1 MNNPDLISDAFRA
14 QVIDCRQ
21 LGSPFTAAVLQ
32 ILLENIESG
41 GGLAGAV
48 ADWQGDPRAD
58 ALPIRLAGALHA
70 LVLNGSQPQLAQ
82 LYPGGG
88 SEDPPALRV
97 AISRL
102 IDQEQAHIAR
112 YLAHPPQT
120 NETLRSAV
128 LLGGFMTVA
137 REFALPLRLL
147 EIGASAGLNTIWDK
161 YRYRLGATEVG
172 PATSPVL
179 LETDW
184 QGPLPD
190 LVMPEILSRAS
201 CDRSPID
208 LQDPVQRLRLRSYVW
223 ADQRLRLA
231 RLEGAISLAL
241 ATGIQVEKADA
252 ADWLARQLAQ
262 PADRAVTVIYH
273 SVMWQYLMPTTQQRL
288 RELMEQAGQGSPLA
302 WLRFEPSAA
311 SGQFELR
318 LTRWRAGIRDE
329 RLLATAH
336 PHGAQVRWLTGPS

>member
-1 MNNPDLISDAFRA
+1 
-14 QVIDCRQ
+14 
-21 LGSPFTAAVLQ
+21 VLQ

-41 GGLAGAV
+41 GGSAAAV

-70 LVLNGSQPQLAQ
+70 LVLSGAQPRLGQ

-88 SEDPPALRV
+88 SEDPLALRATIDLV
-97 AISRL
+97 

-128 LLGGFMTVA
+128 LLGGFVTVA
-137 REFALPLRLL
+137 REFALPMRLL

-161 YRYRLGATEVG
+161 YRYRLGATDFG

-179 LETDW
+179 LETEW

-190 LVMPEILSRAS
+190 LAMPEIQMPEIQSRAS

-208 LQDPVQRLRLRSYVW
+208 LQDPAQRLRLRSYVW

-252 ADWLARQLAQ
+252 AEWLARQLAQ
-262 PADRAVTVIYH
+262 PTDRAVTVIYH
-273 SVMWQYLMPTTQQRL
+273 SVMWQYLLPATRQRL

-318 LTRWRAGIRDE
+318 LTRWRGGVRDE

-336 PHGAQVRWLTGPS
+336 PHGAQVRWLTGSS